1 MQKWKKKTVTE
12 GGLFSWRQSSYEDQL
27 LKLVTPS
34 FPFNVIKME
43 CKMEE
48 VRQINNTE
56 FQQLKDV
63 TLSLPQAAFVVK
75 LWHH

>member
-1 MQKWKKKTVTE
+1 MEKKPVTE

-56 FQQLKDV
+56 FQQFKDV

-75 LWHH
+75 L

>member
-1 MQKWKKKTVTE
+1 MEKKTVTE
-12 GGLFSWRQSSYEDQL
+12 RGLFSWRQSSYEDQL

-34 FPFNVIKME
+34 FPFNVIKVE

-56 FQQLKDV
+56 FQQFKDV
-63 TLSLPQAAFVVK
+63 TLSLPQVAFVVK
-75 LWHH
+75 L

>member
-1 MQKWKKKTVTE
+1 MEKKPVTE

-56 FQQLKDV
+56 FQQLEDV

-75 LWHH
+75 L